1 MRLIIILYWKTDS
14 SKSRDLKEKKRD
26 LSEDLIV
33 LFMEFKIDLGLDIRG
48 SEYVYFSKVVKSIKG
63 NLVFGPRIDNSS
75 LNQE

>member
-1 MRLIIILYWKTDS
+1 MTLVRVETWK
-14 SKSRDLKEKKRD
+14 KKKGD

-63 NLVFGPRIDNSS
+63 NLVFRPRIDKFS
-75 LNQE
+75 LNQEWFGYKI

>member
-1 MRLIIILYWKTDS
+1 
-14 SKSRDLKEKKRD
+14 
-26 LSEDLIV
+26 
-33 LFMEFKIDLGLDIRG
+33 MEFKIDLGLDIRG

>member
-1 MRLIIILYWKTDS
+1 M
-14 SKSRDLKEKKRD
+14 
-26 LSEDLIV
+26 SEDLIV

-63 NLVFGPRIDNSS
+63 NLVFRPRIDKFS

>member
-1 MRLIIILYWKTDS
+1 MTLVRVETWK
-14 SKSRDLKEKKRD
+14 KKKKRD

-63 NLVFGPRIDNSS
+63 NLVFGPRIDNFS
-75 LNQE
+75 LNQEWFGYKI